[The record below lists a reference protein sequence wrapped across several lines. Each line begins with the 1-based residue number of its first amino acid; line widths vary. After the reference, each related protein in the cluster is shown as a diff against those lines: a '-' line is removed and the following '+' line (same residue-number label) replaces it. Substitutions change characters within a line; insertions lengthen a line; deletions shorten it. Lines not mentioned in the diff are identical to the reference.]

1 MSLLS
6 WVVQSWTRHS
16 GCLTRAEQ
24 SRRITSPSPLAMLCL
39 MVPRML
45 LIFFA
50 MKAHPSPGP
59 PGSFLKLLPSWPA
72 PSLNWC
78 MASCFFPQE
87 VHFVFPAVEFHEVLV
102 YPLLKTVEVPLKSS
116 TTLWSTKYSSQFC
129 VTCRFSED
137 IFCPTIQVCNEDIGK
152 YWPQYQHLE
161 YTFRNGPST
170 KLFATDY
177 NSLNLA
183 FESVVNPLH
192 CPLI

>member
-1 MSLLS
+1 MWCPPEHPNPFL
-6 WVVQSWTRHS
+6 
-16 GCLTRAEQ
+16 Q
-24 SRRITSPSPLAMLCL
+24 SRLPVSSQNHRLRSEEPLEVFWSNLPGQTGPPIAS
-39 MVPRML
+39 
-45 LIFFA
+45 
-50 MKAHPSPGP
+50 SPGP
-59 PGSFLKLLPSWPA
+59 CPLS
-72 PSLNWC
+72 
-78 MASCFFPQE
+78 PQHVL
-87 VHFVFPAVEFHEVLV
+87 VHSPQIQYFTLVFIELHEVPIRPFLQS
-102 YPLLKTVEVPLKSS
+102 VEVPLKSS